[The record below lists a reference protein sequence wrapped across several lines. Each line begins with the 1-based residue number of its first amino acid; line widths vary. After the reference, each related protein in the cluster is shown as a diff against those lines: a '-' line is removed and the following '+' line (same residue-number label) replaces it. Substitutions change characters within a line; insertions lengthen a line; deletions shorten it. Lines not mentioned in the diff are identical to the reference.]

1 MFLFHTIFL
10 LKIIFLFHAIFLIN
24 TIFVYDMQY
33 LYSIQYFFL
42 GQLAKALLCL
52 QHFASIVSSQ
62 PGPHKRPHIIGVAA
76 PNNFSP
82 FLRPCLSTT

>member
-82 FLRPCLSTT
+82 FLRLSTT

>member
-1 MFLFHTIFL
+1 
-10 LKIIFLFHAIFLIN
+10 
-24 TIFVYDMQY
+24 MQY
-33 LYSIQYFFL
+33 LYSIQYSFL

-82 FLRPCLSTT
+82 FLRPSLPLHHLTIPTLTASPPPPV

>member
-1 MFLFHTIFL
+1 
-10 LKIIFLFHAIFLIN
+10 
-24 TIFVYDMQY
+24 MQY

-42 GQLAKALLCL
+42 GQLAKALLSL

-62 PGPHKRPHIIGVAA
+62 TGPHKRPHIIGVAA

-82 FLRPCLSTT
+82 FLRPCLCLSTT

>member
-1 MFLFHTIFL
+1 
-10 LKIIFLFHAIFLIN
+10 
-24 TIFVYDMQY
+24 MQY

-82 FLRPCLSTT
+82 FLRPLPLHHLTIPTLTASPPPPV